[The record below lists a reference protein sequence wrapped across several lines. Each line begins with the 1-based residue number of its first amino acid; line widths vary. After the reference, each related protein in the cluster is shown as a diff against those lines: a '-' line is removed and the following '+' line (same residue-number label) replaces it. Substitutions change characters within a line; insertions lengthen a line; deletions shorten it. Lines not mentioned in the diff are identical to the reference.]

1 MQTMRYKKSASAY
14 DKITRHLGQTR
25 NTAVAQWSAND
36 IKSLLHFRLNAHR
49 VRVTELQGPSRL
61 IY

>member
-25 NTAVAQWSAND
+25 NTAVAQ
-36 IKSLLHFRLNAHR
+36 
-49 VRVTELQGPSRL
+49 Q
-61 IY
+61 